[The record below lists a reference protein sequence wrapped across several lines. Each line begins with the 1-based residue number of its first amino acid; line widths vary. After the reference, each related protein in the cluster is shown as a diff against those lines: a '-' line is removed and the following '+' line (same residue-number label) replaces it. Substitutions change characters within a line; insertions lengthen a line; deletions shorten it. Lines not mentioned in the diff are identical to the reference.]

1 MICIDCVN
9 YNLQFKLLFLF
20 TNLILES
27 QSTYWEVLYS
37 RFFHTEALLSV
48 CPQFFIIG
56 VNCFLFKLK
65 QFFGFQC
72 SFFYA
77 AEAQLSPESS
87 HSAVLDPASHAGQR
101 VRRRQHSAE
110 THCCQ
115 TIWKWTLMKQ
125 RKLLNDKKGTVIF
138 RCKILSTKIIAGC
151 CLIQRMYV
159 LISILSSRNMYV
171 NVQDENM
178 ISNMIF

>member
-1 MICIDCVN
+1 MSIIIFNSNCCS
-9 YNLQFKLLFLF
+9 YLR
-20 TNLILES
+20 TYLILEN
-27 QSTYWEVLYS
+27 QSTYWGVVCS
-37 RFFHTEALLSV
+37 RFYHTDW
-48 CPQFFIIG
+48 PQFLKIE
-56 VNCFLFKLK
+56 VYCLLFKLK